1 MRSTKHSTKR
11 SKKRS
16 KKHSTKRSKKHYTKR
31 SKKHSTKRSKK
42 HSTKRSKKHEKKGNI
57 TYSPKKHKF
66 VLSHNISRHQ
76 RNIFLGNTL
85 HHTLAKFTPVSS
97 CNGLCTDKI

>member
-11 SKKRS
+11 SKR
-16 KKHSTKRSKKHYTKR
+16 HSTKR

-42 HSTKRSKKHEKKGNI
+42 HSTKRSKKHSTKRSKKQQKKGNI

-66 VLSHNISRHQ
+66 VLSHSISRHQ

>member
-1 MRSTKHSTKR
+1 MRSTKHS
-11 SKKRS
+11 
-16 KKHSTKRSKKHYTKR
+16 TKR

-42 HSTKRSKKHEKKGNI
+42 HSTKRSKKRSKKHSTKRSKKQQKKGNI

>member
-1 MRSTKHSTKR
+1 MRSTKHS
-11 SKKRS
+11 
-16 KKHSTKRSKKHYTKR
+16 TKR

-42 HSTKRSKKHEKKGNI
+42 HSTKRSKKHSKKHSTKRSKKQKKKGNI

>member
-1 MRSTKHSTKR
+1 MSSIKQRKKSSKKSYRKHS
-11 SKKRS
+11 SKRS
-16 KKHSTKRSKKHYTKR
+16 KKHSSKRSKKQYSKS
-31 SKKHSTKRSKK
+31 SKKHQ
-42 HSTKRSKKHEKKGNI
+42 KKGHI
-57 TYSPKKHKF
+57 TYSLKKRSF

-97 CNGLCTDKI
+97 CDGLCTDKI

>member
-11 SKKRS
+11 SKR
-16 KKHSTKRSKKHYTKR
+16 HSTKR

-42 HSTKRSKKHEKKGNI
+42 HSTKRSKKQQKKGNI

-66 VLSHNISRHQ
+66 VLSHSISRHQ

>member
-1 MRSTKHSTKR
+1 MRSTKHS
-11 SKKRS
+11 
-16 KKHSTKRSKKHYTKR
+16 TKR

-42 HSTKRSKKHEKKGNI
+42 HSTKRSKKHNKKHSTKRSKKQQKKGNI

-66 VLSHNISRHQ
+66 VLSHSISRHQ

>member
-11 SKKRS
+11 SKR
-16 KKHSTKRSKKHYTKR
+16 HSTKRSKKYSKKN
-31 SKKHSTKRSKK
+31 SKKHSKKNSKK

-66 VLSHNISRHQ
+66 VLSHSISRHQ

>member
-11 SKKRS
+11 SKRHSTKRS
-16 KKHSTKRSKKHYTKR
+16 KRHSTKRSKKHNKKHSTKRSKKQQ
-31 SKKHSTKRSKK
+31 
-42 HSTKRSKKHEKKGNI
+42 KKGNI

-66 VLSHNISRHQ
+66 VLSHSISRHQ

>member
-11 SKKRS
+11 SKR
-16 KKHSTKRSKKHYTKR
+16 
-31 SKKHSTKRSKK
+31 HSTKRSKK
-42 HSTKRSKKHEKKGNI
+42 HSTKRSKKQQKKGNI

-66 VLSHNISRHQ
+66 VLSHSISRHQ

>member
-11 SKKRS
+11 SKR
-16 KKHSTKRSKKHYTKR
+16 HSTKR
-31 SKKHSTKRSKK
+31 SKKHSTKRNKKHYTKHSKK

-66 VLSHNISRHQ
+66 VLSHSISRHQ

>member
-11 SKKRS
+11 SKR
-16 KKHSTKRSKKHYTKR
+16 
-31 SKKHSTKRSKK
+31 HSTKRSKK
-42 HSTKRSKKHEKKGNI
+42 HSTKRSKKHNKKHSTKRSKKQQKKGNI

-66 VLSHNISRHQ
+66 VLSHSISRHQ

>member
-42 HSTKRSKKHEKKGNI
+42 HEKKGNI

-66 VLSHNISRHQ
+66 VLSHSISRHQ

>member
-11 SKKRS
+11 SKR
-16 KKHSTKRSKKHYTKR
+16 
-31 SKKHSTKRSKK
+31 HSTKRSKK
-42 HSTKRSKKHEKKGNI
+42 HSTKRSKKQSTKRSKRQSTKRSKKQQKKGNI

>member
-11 SKKRS
+11 SKRHSTKRS
-16 KKHSTKRSKKHYTKR
+16 KKHSTKRSKKH
-31 SKKHSTKRSKK
+31 SKKNSKK

-66 VLSHNISRHQ
+66 VLSHSISRHQ